1 MSQFSPPDRPDL
13 SFHLWMVYHFLA
25 RSVWIFDYQTS
36 QHEII
41 VSLIPKKIPP
51 PPRATLW
58 LVWWGWSKYRS
69 HDQLLDCPHDCPHNR
84 PHESPWLITIVRSG
98 QAGGKVLKILKFS
111 IPAPGIRAEDWE
123 MIKDWFQLRNWA
135 AAPIQAQLW
144 AWIFL
149 PKSCF
154 PRNPPILD
162 PLQEILI
169 SIMISRGP
177 WSNEGAAIDLENAQ
191 DRPVTGAPLLEMWH
205 FVLFIHLERKKSGK
219 YFKCWLQCQKMFFT
233 NLESSYIRDVS
244 KLGWYRISS
253 YSELGYV
260 VRRVQSEKK

>member
-1 MSQFSPPDRPDL
+1 MTDNNCEIRAGRWESAQDIKM
-13 SFHLWMVYHFLA
+13 FH
-25 RSVWIFDYQTS
+25 
-36 QHEII
+36 
-41 VSLIPKKIPP
+41 
-51 PPRATLW
+51 
-58 LVWWGWSKYRS
+58 
-69 HDQLLDCPHDCPHNR
+69 
-84 PHESPWLITIVRSG
+84 SG
-98 QAGGKVLKILKFS
+98 A
-111 IPAPGIRAEDWE
+111 GIRAEDWE

-162 PLQEILI
+162 PVQEILI

-219 YFKCWLQCQKMFFT
+219 YFKCWLQCQKMFFHQFG
-233 NLESSYIRDVS
+233 
-244 KLGWYRISS
+244 KF
-253 YSELGYV
+253 GYQ
-260 VRRVQSEKK
+260 RCF